1 MSEAMDVDVAPVA
14 PETRGDVVE
23 GGEEIP
29 ASQGGAPQRKKRF
42 EIKKWTAVAFWAWD
56 QKNETCAICR
66 NFLMDGC
73 IECASKSS
81 EEMRCPRATG
91 ICNHSFHLHCIS
103 QWIKTRNS
111 CPLDNKT
118 WEMKEVNEL

>member
-1 MSEAMDVDVAPVA
+1 MSEPMDIDITA
-14 PETRGDVVE
+14 EQKE
-23 GGEEIP
+23 QLGERKE
-29 ASQGGAPQRKKRF
+29 ASSNPQRKKRF

-73 IECASKSS
+73 IECHTKSS

-103 QWIKTRNS
+103 HWIKTRNS

-118 WEMKEVNEL
+118 WEMKEVNEI